1 VVIKTERSDKTEI
14 RKILF
19 KNQRPPTEVVWAP
32 SKGHPHTPTVL
43 LVVADS
49 LLEDIAIFQHV
60 KDAGDILGIKLL
72 AHIVLSTG
80 GTVRFL

>member
-1 VVIKTERSDKTEI
+1 
-14 RKILF
+14 
-19 KNQRPPTEVVWAP
+19 
-32 SKGHPHTPTVL
+32 
-43 LVVADS
+43 VVADS

>member
-1 VVIKTERSDKTEI
+1 MGL
-14 RKILF
+14 KISGPQ
-19 KNQRPPTEVVWAP
+19 QRWPRPLPGAILIPP
-32 SKGHPHTPTVL
+32 VL

-49 LLEDIAIFQHV
+49 LQEDIAMFQHV

-72 AHIVLSTG
+72 ENIVLSTG